1 MATGLKAALRGASAG
16 SKVKIGGESASIAN
30 ITALKKKDEDVWTG
44 FAAKIHGWRRIDAAS
59 RVFNGESL
67 DPNNNSL
74 LPTQLL
80 TQDNVN
86 SAPIDTDGY
95 YLGVPDYKDQ
105 YLKLWQMSG

>member
-1 MATGLKAALRGASAG
+1 M
-16 SKVKIGGESASIAN
+16 KIGGESASTAN
-30 ITALKKKDEDVWTG
+30 ITALKKRTRTSG
-44 FAAKIHGWRRIDAAS
+44 PGSRQRSTAGGASTAAA

-74 LPTQLL
+74 LPTQLI

-86 SAPIDTDGY
+86 SAPLDTDGY

-105 YLKLWQMSG
+105 YLKLWMMSS